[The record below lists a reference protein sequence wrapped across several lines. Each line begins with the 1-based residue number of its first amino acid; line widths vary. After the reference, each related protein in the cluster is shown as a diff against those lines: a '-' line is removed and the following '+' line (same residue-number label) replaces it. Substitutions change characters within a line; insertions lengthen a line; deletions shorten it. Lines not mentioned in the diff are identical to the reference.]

1 MSKGIRI
8 RPINAADF
16 NLKEIISE
24 SDTRGVICQ
33 EESEGE
39 EGVEDVPLV
48 EGGEVVVLRQL
59 KFHLLD

>member
-1 MSKGIRI
+1 M
-8 RPINAADF
+8 
-16 NLKEIISE
+16 ISE

>member
-1 MSKGIRI
+1 MSKGILI
-8 RPINAADF
+8 RLINAADF